1 MKAVILCNTDT
12 ERTSALLPVTER
24 IPLCGFEIA
33 CVTPLYRAVQN
44 AYSNGMSDIYVIGD
58 YLTRRIEEYLF
69 TDRFKNMKPKFC
81 QYESNFANKLNE
93 IANGEDILV
102 LNADTYQALPLDKL
116 IAFYNENRPSAAVL
130 TAECE
135 RGFGVNVRAEG
146 EKMTEIGVFV
156 PCEKAEQV
164 FCGAAILSAEALEP
178 LNNSP
183 ANSLAELLSELAEG
197 GDDVLVCLENAGFAP
212 INSPSDLIEAAHT
225 LLANGGAS
233 DISELPKAG
242 VTLIEPVYIG
252 RNVTLEKGCVLENT
266 VVGDNAVIG
275 ARARLNGCIVGES
288 ANIGAGVQGENA
300 IICVNSHVKASCMLE
315 ENCVIGESSL
325 IGSGA
330 RVESGVKIY
339 AERRVEAGE
348 IVSSDVKCGHGGEL
362 ALDEEGCCTFA
373 SGATPSDAAR
383 FAMAVGTALR
393 EGSTAVCSC
402 AEGSRSMLAAFESG
416 LESAGITVFSIGTA
430 TPQQTM
436 FLINR
441 LGADVGMCINNG
453 GSDKIWL
460 MTRGG
465 LPLELK
471 LQTAME
477 RACSL
482 ARYRELPNSYYG
494 THCDMSDCKQLYKI
508 YLNQILPKAFVG
520 LNADVR
526 TADLALARLS
536 DDVIRP
542 KNDLS
547 SERVIFHISGDGR
560 ACTAYS
566 DATGYVTGERLTL
579 LAAKANF
586 ENGLP
591 VALPNTFPLA
601 ADKLAE
607 QLGGKLYR
615 YFEQAGDGDDA
626 ARAVAERPDN
636 FFVRDGLALL
646 CTVCN
651 YLSSHRTTLVQAMA
665 DIPQFYSSQRFAASK
680 ASAGEICRVLGCRRE
695 GGDGVMISDGTTR
708 AMVRPLRH
716 RRGMVIFTESV
727 SCEAASELCD
737 EVIRRLKMG
746 LAK

>member
-12 ERTSALLPVTER
+12 ERASALLPVTER
-24 IPLCGFEIA
+24 MPLCGFEIA
-33 CVTPLYRAVQN
+33 GVTPLYYAVQN
-44 AYSNGMSDIYVIGD
+44 AYSNGLSDIYVIGD
-58 YLTRRIEEYLF
+58 YLSRRIEEYLL

-81 QYESNFANKLNE
+81 QYESNFANKINE
-93 IANGEDILV
+93 IADGEDIL
-102 LNADTYQALPLDKL
+102 LLTADVYQALPLDKL
-116 IAFYNENRPSAAVL
+116 LAFYNENRPSAAVL

-135 RGFGVNVRAEG
+135 RGFGTNVRAEG
-146 EKMTEIGVFV
+146 EKLTEIGGLCS
-156 PCEKAEQV
+156 CEKAEQV
-164 FCGAAILSAEALEP
+164 FCGAAILSAEAVEALK
-178 LNNSP
+178 NSP

-212 INSPSDLIEAAHT
+212 INSTADLLEAAHT
-225 LLANGGAS
+225 LLANGSAS

-242 VTLIEPVYIG
+242 FTLIEPVYIG

-266 VVGDNAVIG
+266 VVADNAVIG
-275 ARARLNGCIVGES
+275 ARARLKGCIVDES
-288 ANIGAGVQGENA
+288 ANIGAGVQAQNA
-300 IICVNSHVKASCMLE
+300 IICANSHVKPSVTLE
-315 ENCVIGESSL
+315 ENCVIGENSL

-348 IVSSDVKCGHGGEL
+348 IVSADVKCGHGGEPT
-362 ALDEEGCCTFA
+362 LDEEGCCTFP
-373 SGATPSDAAR
+373 SGATPTDAAR

-402 AEGSRSMLAAFESG
+402 AEGSRAMLAAFESG
-416 LESAGITVFSIGTA
+416 LESAGVTVFSIGTA

-453 GSDKIWL
+453 GTDKIWL
-460 MTRGG
+460 MSRGG
-465 LPLELK
+465 LSLELK
-471 LQTAME
+471 LQTAVE

-482 ARYRELPNSYYG
+482 ARYRKLPNSYYG
-494 THCDMSDCKQLYKI
+494 THCNMSDCKQLYKI
-508 YLNQILPKAFVG
+508 YLNQMLPKAFAG

-526 TADLALARLS
+526 TADVALARLS
-536 DDVIRP
+536 DDVIRA

-547 SERVIFHISGDGR
+547 GEHVIFHISGDGR

-566 DATGYVTGERLTL
+566 DATGYVTGERLIL
-579 LAAKANF
+579 LAVKANF
-586 ENGLP
+586 EHGLP

-615 YFEQAGDGDDA
+615 YFEQTGDGDDA

-636 FFVRDGLALL
+636 FFVRDGLVLL

-651 YLSSHRTTLVQAMA
+651 YLSSHRVTLAQAMA

-695 GGDGVMISDGTTR
+695 GGDGVVISDGTTR

-737 EVIRRLKMG
+737 EVICRLKMG
-746 LAK
+746 LDK

>member
-24 IPLCGFEIA
+24 IPFCGFEIA
-33 CVTPLYRAVQN
+33 GVTPLYRAVKN
-44 AYSNGMSDIYVIGD
+44 AYSNGLNDIYVIGN
-58 YLTRRIEEYLF
+58 YLTRRIEEYLL

-116 IAFYNENRPSAAVL
+116 IVFYNENRPSAAVL

-146 EKMTEIGVFV
+146 EKMTEIGVLV
-156 PCEKAEQV
+156 PCEKA
-164 FCGAAILSAEALEP
+164 LSP

-212 INSPSDLIEAAHT
+212 INSPADLIEAAHT
-225 LLANGGAS
+225 LLANGESS
-233 DISELPKAG
+233 DISKFPKAG
-242 VTLIEPVYIG
+242 ITLIEPVYIG
-252 RNVTLEKGCVLENT
+252 SNVTLEKGCVLENT
-266 VVGDNAVIG
+266 VVSDNAVIG

-300 IICVNSHVKASCMLE
+300 IICANSHVKASCMLE

-348 IVSSDVKCGHGGEL
+348 IVSADVKCGHGGEL

-383 FAMAVGTALR
+383 LAMAAGTALR
-393 EGSTAVCSC
+393 EGSMAVCSC
-402 AEGSRSMLAAFESG
+402 AEGSLSMLAAFESG

-436 FLINR
+436 FLIYR

-460 MTRGG
+460 MSRGG

-482 ARYRELPNSYYG
+482 ARYRELPNSY
-494 THCDMSDCKQLYKI
+494 
-508 YLNQILPKAFVG
+508 
-520 LNADVR
+520 
-526 TADLALARLS
+526 
-536 DDVIRP
+536 
-542 KNDLS
+542 
-547 SERVIFHISGDGR
+547 
-560 ACTAYS
+560 
-566 DATGYVTGERLTL
+566 
-579 LAAKANF
+579 
-586 ENGLP
+586 
-591 VALPNTFPLA
+591 
-601 ADKLAE
+601 
-607 QLGGKLYR
+607 
-615 YFEQAGDGDDA
+615 
-626 ARAVAERPDN
+626 
-636 FFVRDGLALL
+636 
-646 CTVCN
+646 
-651 YLSSHRTTLVQAMA
+651 
-665 DIPQFYSSQRFAASK
+665 
-680 ASAGEICRVLGCRRE
+680 
-695 GGDGVMISDGTTR
+695 
-708 AMVRPLRH
+708 
-716 RRGMVIFTESV
+716 
-727 SCEAASELCD
+727 
-737 EVIRRLKMG
+737 
-746 LAK
+746 